1 MAVLSLLRHAKA
13 AQPLP
18 GQQDFDRPL
27 TERGRGDAAWAGG
40 ILVGYKPDL
49 ALVSAARRTRET
61 WDIAG
66 QDMSPVPAL
75 ALEQTLYLCSPAQ
88 LLARLQV
95 IPANVRSVVVVGHNP
110 CLEELAL
117 WLARDET
124 EPEALMMRAKFPTTA
139 VAIFDLRD
147 GGWGRLAPES
157 VAFRRFTTPKMDA

>member
-13 AQPLP
+13 IQPLP

-27 TERGRGDAAWAGG
+27 TERGREDAAWAGR
-40 ILVGYKPDL
+40 ILASSKPDL
-49 ALVSAARRTRET
+49 ALVSAAQRTRET

-66 QDMSPVPAL
+66 QGMLPVPVL

-88 LLARLQV
+88 LLARLQA
-95 IPANVRSVVVVGHNP
+95 IPVNVRSVVAVGHNP

-139 VAIFDLRD
+139 IAIFDLRD
-147 GGWGRLAPES
+147 GGWSRLAPES
-157 VAFRRFTTPKMDA
+157 VAFRRFTTPKIDA